1 MKKAGEFFT
10 IRREHFSKA
19 CRLGDEKGWLGNG
32 IAYLV
37 LAKSTDATQR
47 VSTAGVN
54 AIELH
59 GGLFRSRATEILSV
73 FAEQGIVRP
82 LGGSRGAPTY
92 ELLFDE
98 ADAETWL
105 PNAIVDGSGKIVSP
119 LKSIRETRKL
129 AVLET
134 FLDVFDNIENQIGG
148 LSLDLLHISIGATK
162 DRWPVPLSDE
172 WNVWAFTEKNTLGS
186 WGGTERQDN
195 VNVLLD
201 AGLLHL
207 TVAVFGDDGPDEPP
221 LFSMCGTA
229 NKASNER
236 ALFDALY
243 KLRNKAWRIPL
254 TSKYKSPV
262 LRVVVR
268 PFALAETTPAL
279 QFQRER
285 SRVAKALLEENLP
298 QAIAAIENHPAAKPL
313 AFYNGR
319 EMVKGSLAGRLDA
332 IVNKHMEPPREKGR
346 LATPEEIEALGKTLS
361 WRKKPALKTG

>member
-10 IRREHFSKA
+10 IRREHFFKA

-37 LAKSTDATQR
+37 LAKSTNATQR

-82 LGGSRGAPTY
+82 LGGTRGAPTY
-92 ELLFDE
+92 ELLFNE

-105 PNAIVDGSGKIVSP
+105 PNAIVDGSGKTASP

-134 FLDVFDNIENQIGG
+134 FLDVFDNIEPSIGG
-148 LSLDLLHISIGATK
+148 LSQGLLQLRSDATK
-162 DRWPVPLSDE
+162 ERWPVSLDDK
-172 WNVWAFTEKNTLGS
+172 WNVWEFSVGSALGS
-186 WGGTERQDN
+186 WHGTERREH
-195 VNVLLD
+195 VRELRD
-201 AGLLHL
+201 AGLLHE
-207 TVAVFGDDGPDEPP
+207 AVVLFGDDGPDEPP

-236 ALFDALY
+236 LLFDALHD
-243 KLRNKAWRIPL
+243 LRANKVWRIPL
-254 TSKYKSPV
+254 PYKYESPV
-262 LRVVVR
+262 LYRILR
-268 PFALAETTPAL
+268 PFALAETGTVL
-279 QFQRER
+279 SWQRER
-285 SRVAKALLEENLP
+285 SRTAKVWLDGMLPKAIVAIESHPIAKAT
-298 QAIAAIENHPAAKPL
+298 K
-313 AFYNGR
+313 YYTGR
-319 EMVKGSLAGRLDA
+319 EMAMPPLTKQLSA
-332 IVNKHMEPPREKGR
+332 IVDYHLDLPKEDKD
-346 LATPEEIEALGKTLS
+346 T
-361 WRKKPALKTG
+361 ALKTG

>member
-37 LAKSTDATQR
+37 LAKSTNATQR

-59 GGLFRSRATEILSV
+59 GGLFRSRATKILSV

-82 LGGSRGAPTY
+82 LGGTRGAPTY
-92 ELLFDE
+92 ELLFNE

-105 PNAIVDGSGKIVSP
+105 PNAIVDGSGKTASP

-134 FLDVFDNIENQIGG
+134 FLDVFDNIENGIGG
-148 LSLDLLHISIGATK
+148 LSLDLLHIHIGATK
-162 DRWPVPLSDE
+162 ERWPVPLNGE
-172 WNVWAFTEKNTLGS
+172 WNLWEFTENNTLGS
-186 WGGTERQDN
+186 WKGTERYTH
-195 VNVLLD
+195 VKTLREK
-201 AGLLHL
+201 GLLHN
-207 TVAVFGDDGPDEPP
+207 TVSVFGDDGPDEPP

-236 ALFDALY
+236 LLHDAISAMSLPRGPW
-243 KLRNKAWRIPL
+243 LIPL
-254 TSKYKSPV
+254 TSKYESPI
-262 LRVVVR
+262 LRVVIR
-268 PFALAETTPAL
+268 PFALAETIPML
-279 QFQRER
+279 NFQRER

-298 QAIAAIENHPAAKPL
+298 QAIAAIENHPAAKSL
-313 AFYNGR
+313 AFHNGR
-319 EMVKGSLAGRLDA
+319 EMVKGSLARQLDA
-332 IVNKHMEPPREKGR
+332 IVKDHEKRLSVVEP
-346 LATPEEIEALGKTLS
+346 ATPEEPRYEPPEFL
-361 WRKKPALKTG
+361 RKKTAVRTR